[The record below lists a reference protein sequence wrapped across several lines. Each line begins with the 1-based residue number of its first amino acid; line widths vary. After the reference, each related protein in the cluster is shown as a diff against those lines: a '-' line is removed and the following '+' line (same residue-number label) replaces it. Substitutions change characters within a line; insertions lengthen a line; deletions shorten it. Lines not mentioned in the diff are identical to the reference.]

1 MSFYPAKGGKQKP
14 EDHAISLIRT
24 SNFSSTHEIEI
35 TPPNKKNTKMFVK
48 GTGTFKLYNDD
59 NIGGRNHSNFK
70 PNNANA
76 FSEADISTM
85 KHVTLDTGYSFNISA
100 LYFA

>member
-1 MSFYPAKGGKQKP
+1 MSFYPAKGGNQKP
-14 EDHAISLIRT
+14 EDHAICLIKT
-24 SNFSSTHEIEI
+24 SNFSTTHEIEI
-35 TPPNKKNTKMFVK
+35 TPSNRKNTKMFVK

-59 NIGGRNHSNFK
+59 NIGGSNCFYFR

-76 FSEADISTM
+76 FSEADISTR
-85 KHVTLDTGYSFNISA
+85 KHVTIDTGYSFNISA